1 MGIVGRIGSAFI
13 RSDPRLWAQDKA
25 KAKMKKKDATTT
37 MHFTTIGLI
46 MWTREPNTIGCTARR
61 VVLGKVAARPLK
73 SAKVAGV
80 PGNQAPGP
88 TDSMHLK
95 SGNLQIMTFKA
106 STAIESR
113 RAESYES
120 PQELERPVV
129 GFLILS
135 HFLPM
140 NGPTANWILKPSVS
154 GVAVDVGPGNR
165 LTVAF

>member
-1 MGIVGRIGSAFI
+1 
-13 RSDPRLWAQDKA
+13 
-25 KAKMKKKDATTT
+25 
-37 MHFTTIGLI
+37 
-46 MWTREPNTIGCTARR
+46 
-61 VVLGKVAARPLK
+61 
-73 SAKVAGV
+73 
-80 PGNQAPGP
+80 
-88 TDSMHLK
+88 MHLK